1 MRRRRIRHPLS
12 AVAAATALFLS
23 LATAAEA
30 APTTLSAS
38 AATASLVEDPADY
51 VDPFIGTGLSGSSF
65 GEINNFPGPA
75 APFGM
80 MQFSPDTQ
88 NSYAGYQYH
97 NDRIRGFSLDH
108 ASVGCS
114 AFGDV
119 PILPVVGDI
128 GSAPWDRTEKY
139 SHDAEEAEPG
149 YYAVTLEDSDVRA
162 ELAATTRTGLASF
175 TFPATD
181 AAQVLVKG
189 GASLGGN
196 DAADLRI
203 VGDNQ
208 VTGSATT
215 GHFCGK
221 SNTYTLYY
229 SITFDQPFTA
239 HGTWDGSAVEP
250 GSDTVDAKRAGAYL
264 TFDTAAGED
273 RTVQA
278 KVAMS
283 YVSVA
288 GAQANMAA
296 EIPGWDL
303 DAVAQK
309 TRDQWTDTLS
319 KVRVAGRDEGELKTF
334 YTSLYHSL
342 MHPNTFNDVDGRY
355 IGFDDK
361 IRTLPKGRTQYA
373 NFSDWDTYRSLAPL
387 QAMLFPEEA
396 SDMAQSL
403 VNDAEQSGWWPRWPM
418 ANQSTSQ
425 MTGDNSV
432 PLVAALYAYGARDF
446 DVDTALKYLVK
457 GATTVDET
465 PGAYKERPGIESY
478 VDLGYL
484 PNNDSARGDHQRVGA
499 SITLEWSIDDFAIA
513 QLAEAVG
520 EDDTAAEF
528 TRRGQNWQNIF
539 NASTDYLQ
547 PRTEE
552 GLFPDGPA
560 FQAPTSGIGQSGF
573 DEGNAAQY
581 NWLVPQNMAG
591 LTTAMGGR
599 EVAADRLDTFLT
611 KLNVGPNEP
620 YMWAG
625 NEPNFAVPWAYNYLG
640 EPWKTQETV
649 RKVATTLFGPTPDGE
664 PGNDDLGAQSAWYVW
679 AALGLYPATP
689 GTSDLTVHSPL
700 FERAVLDLPGKHTL
714 DLRAPGASADTQYIH
729 DLKLN
734 GSNWERTYL
743 PQNVVRKGARL
754 DFKLSETPDTTWATS
769 AKAAPPSYREG
780 EEAFLA
786 SASPNQV
793 TVAPGESGTF
803 TVDGQRLSGQDRKLT
818 VTAEAPE
825 GVSLSAAKKTL
836 TLDKSSGSGSVEFTA
851 TAGADTADGF
861 YEIPV
866 TVRGGRGPAV
876 KQTVYVQVAAEGS
889 FAAAYNA
896 TAISSDTDTSQGDF
910 DRSGGSYS
918 RQALAAAGLNPGA
931 QVEVSGTTL
940 TWPDSPP
947 GRPDHLY
954 ADGQTIGLDDA
965 QRLVFVGAAIYGDVR
980 TTATVTFTD
989 GSTEQTDL
997 SFGDWVYPGGGSQP
1011 VFDNTVVAKTEYRNP
1026 GHAGPAYV
1034 FATKPFQAPEGKRI
1048 ASVTLPKSVN
1058 THLFGIGVG

>member
-1 MRRRRIRHPLS
+1 MS
-12 AVAAATALFLS
+12 NAVK
-23 LATAAEA
+23 A
-30 APTTLSAS
+30 APLID
-38 AATASLVEDPADY
+38 DPADY

-139 SHDAEEAEPG
+139 SHDSEEAEPG
-149 YYAVTLEDSDVRA
+149 HYAVTLEDSDIRA
-162 ELAATTRTGLASF
+162 ELAATTRTGLAAF

-196 DAADLRI
+196 DAADMKI
-203 VGDNQ
+203 VGDNE

-239 HGTWDGSAVEP
+239 HGTWDGSTVEP

-264 TFDTAAGED
+264 TFDTAGGQD
-273 RTVQA
+273 RTVRA

-283 YVSVA
+283 YVNVT

-303 DAVAQK
+303 GAVAQQ

-334 YTSLYHSL
+334 YTALYHSL

-387 QAMLFPEEA
+387 QAMLFPKEA

-446 DVDTALKYLVK
+446 DVKTALKYLVK
-457 GATTVDET
+457 GATTVDNT

-513 QLAEAVG
+513 QLAKAVG
-520 EDDTAAEF
+520 DGDTAAEF

-539 NASTDYLQ
+539 NASTGYLQ

-552 GLFPDGPA
+552 GLFPNGPA
-560 FQAPTSGIGQSGF
+560 FQAPASGQIGQSGF

-591 LTTAMGGR
+591 LVTAMGGKD
-599 EVAADRLDTFLT
+599 VASDRLDTFLT

-649 RKVATTLFGPTPDGE
+649 RRVATTLFGPTPDGE

-679 AALGLYPATP
+679 AALGMYPATP
-689 GTSDLTVHSPL
+689 GTADLTVHSPL
-700 FERAVLDLPGKHTL
+700 FERAVLDLPGKDTL
-714 DLRAPGASADTQYIH
+714 DIRAPGASADTPYVH
-729 DLKLN
+729 DLKLD
-734 GSNWERTYL
+734 GSDWERTYL
-743 PQNVVRKGARL
+743 PQDAVRDGARL
-754 DFKLSETPDTTWATS
+754 DFRLSDSPDTTWATG
-769 AKAAPPSYREG
+769 AKAAPPSYRAG
-780 EEAFLA
+780 EDAFLA
-786 SASPNQV
+786 STSPNQV
-793 TVAPGESGTF
+793 TVAPGQSATL
-803 TVDGQRLSGQDRKLT
+803 TVDAQRLSGQDRKLT
-818 VTAEAPE
+818 VTAEAPD
-825 GVSLSAAKKTL
+825 GVSLSAQKKTL
-836 TLDKSSGSGSVEFTA
+836 TLDRNTGSGSVELTA
-851 TAGADTADGF
+851 TARPDTADGF

-866 TVRGGRGPAV
+866 TVRGGSGPAV
-876 KQTVYVQVAAEGS
+876 KQTVYVQVATEGS

-896 TAISSDTDTSQGDF
+896 TGISSDTDTSQGDF

-931 QVEVSGTTL
+931 QVEVWGTTF
-940 TWPDSPP
+940 TWPGSPP

-954 ADGQTIGLDDA
+954 VDGQTIDVKDA

-997 SFGDWVYPGGGSQP
+997 SFGDWVLPGGGSQP

-1026 GHAGPAYV
+1026 GRGGPAYI
-1034 FATKPFQAPEGKRI
+1034 FATKPFEVPGSKHI
-1048 ASVTLPKSVN
+1048 ASVTLPQNVN
-1058 THLFGIGVG
+1058 LHLFGIGTG